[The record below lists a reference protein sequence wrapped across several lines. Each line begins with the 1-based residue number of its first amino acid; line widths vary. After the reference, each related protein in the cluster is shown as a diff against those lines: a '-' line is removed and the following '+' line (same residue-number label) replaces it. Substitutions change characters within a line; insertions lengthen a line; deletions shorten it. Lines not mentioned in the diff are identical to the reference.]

1 MSNLDIEKPVLE
13 ENEPVYKYVRRLE
26 LYMLKLKENDYKLV
40 LDFINIWLESKKIK
54 IKKLLDFKNIFE
66 SQLPNE
72 SVNKEVMN
80 NIGKKLITKFK
91 LQYDIEDKKMD
102 SSEMISFLK
111 LLLKKIDYK
120 IITYKTD
127 KYTKYKIDSN

>member
-26 LYMLKLKENDYKLV
+26 LYMLKLKENDYKLI

-72 SVNKEVMN
+72 SKNKEIMN
-80 NIGKKLITKFK
+80 NIGRKLIKKFK